1 MNEQDRHGSRSGGSA
16 RGARVR
22 SGGSARPLPRPATP
36 PSSANA
42 GDSAGRPARPGA
54 VHLGAASVGRSVP
67 EAGPAPSRTPRA
79 PRPGSRSGS
88 GSGPESFEPSPS
100 GSAEGAPRRGRRRLS
115 RRARLAR
122 TLAILA
128 LVLLLAW
135 PTGLALWANSRIA
148 HTDALSGAADTPG
161 TTYLIAG
168 ADIAQG
174 EAQRTD
180 TLMLLHKAPN
190 GRSYLVS
197 IPRDTLVDIPG
208 HGGYKINAAYAFGG
222 APLLVKTMES
232 FTGLTIDHFIVIGF
246 DGVEGIVNSVGHVNL
261 CIDRDV
267 DDPKSGLVMTE
278 GCHDVAGDQALA
290 FVRARA
296 FDPTAD
302 IGRQQRQQQ
311 FVGSL
316 MNRVA
321 SPGVLLNPISQV
333 NLVRAGT
340 DAVVTDEKTGLID
353 LSRAVLTMRSAMK
366 DGTNLQ
372 MPIKNPAFMT
382 KHSGVAVQVDDAE
395 IDAFFRAMENG
406 SAEAPAQ

>member
-1 MNEQDRHGSRSGGSA
+1 M
-16 RGARVR
+16 
-22 SGGSARPLPRPATP
+22 
-36 PSSANA
+36 
-42 GDSAGRPARPGA
+42 
-54 VHLGAASVGRSVP
+54 HLGAASVGRSVP
-67 EAGPAPSRTPRA
+67 EPGPASLRTPRLA
-79 PRPGSRSGS
+79 RPGSRSGS
-88 GSGPESFEPSPS
+88 GAGSGGGS
-100 GSAEGAPRRGRRRLS
+100 GSGRGPFGPSSPNDSPEGAPRRGRRRPS

-122 TLAILA
+122 TLAVLA

-278 GCHDVAGDQALA
+278 GCHDVGGDQALA

-321 SPGVLLNPISQV
+321 SPGVLLNPLSQV

-395 IDAFFRAMENG
+395 IDAFFRSIENG
-406 SAEAPAQ
+406 SAEAPAK